1 MLMARN
7 KINFGEKM
15 KLVVVVSPAK
25 AQTINRYLGKDY
37 KVLASI
43 GHIRDLPSKNG
54 AVSPE
59 ENFKMQW
66 DLSKEKEKVVK
77 EIIKDLKKSNSLILA
92 TDPDRE
98 GEAISWHI
106 KEILKEKQLVDDVKI
121 ERVVFNEIT
130 KNSILNEMKNPREIN
145 FELVEAYLARRALD
159 HLIGFSISPILWRKL
174 PGSRSAGRVQSV
186 ALRLICERELEI
198 EKFITKE
205 YWTISAI
212 FLNPNDEKFSAK
224 LIIFDNNKLKK
235 FDIINEESAKN
246 IIDKVNKYIDIHKN
260 NISIVKTT
268 NALNIQPQLN
278 DIQLKCII
286 NLGIVNN
293 QSLLLSLD
301 KIKFF

>member
-15 KLVVVVSPAK
+15 KLVVVESPAK

-106 KEILKEKQLVDDVKI
+106 KEILKEKQLVNDVKI

-130 KNSILNEMKNPREIN
+130 KNSILNAMKNPREIN

-174 PGSRSAGRVQSV
+174 PGSKSAGRVQSV

-212 FLNPNDEKFSAK
+212 FLNPNDEKF
-224 LIIFDNNKLKK
+224 
-235 FDIINEESAKN
+235 
-246 IIDKVNKYIDIHKN
+246 
-260 NISIVKTT
+260 
-268 NALNIQPQLN
+268 
-278 DIQLKCII
+278 
-286 NLGIVNN
+286 
-293 QSLLLSLD
+293 
-301 KIKFF
+301 